1 MIQDNEALR
10 EIVNKYK
17 GEGKEISEE
26 VLINLKAILHEILGP
41 VFEEEEQEIPSF
53 SLSKYSLIK
62 LKSTNNEI
70 KKNNQN
76 LGKEKFWLIR

>member
-26 VLINLKAILHEILGP
+26 VLLNLKAILHEILGP
-41 VFEEEEQEIPSF
+41 VFEEEGQEIPPLLSSWWSPIKFF
-53 SLSKYSLIK
+53 SSNEDENEK
-62 LKSTNNEI
+62 L
-70 KKNNQN
+70 
-76 LGKEKFWLIR
+76 